1 MSIEYRLRDADDNIF
16 NLNTSDV
23 TVQLKETTTQLDD
36 AFQFENSIVPK
47 SYLPGSVLVGANRL
61 MQRVFTLTMER
72 TNPVSATYRNEL
84 NALLSF
90 VEKTV
95 YIEDIT
101 NNMRLKVVI
110 DLATILYGQG
120 GLKHMSMDT
129 FNFVALNP
137 YWEDLT
143 VDSYTGSIV
152 ANTVTPVSILN
163 EGFLQSPPKIVL
175 VAPSAVAVTS
185 VQCSLE
191 SNNYSLQVDDALFGT
206 ASNLTMIID
215 CELGEVLVGSSA
227 ASENTYNRSIV
238 DGTSFFNFQT
248 GADSL
253 YILCVGGPVNYTITF
268 RKRYLV

>member
-16 NLNTSDV
+16 NLNTSAV

-61 MQRVFTLTMER
+61 MQRTFTLTMER
-72 TNPVSATYRNEL
+72 TNPVSATYRSEL
-84 NALLSF
+84 NSLLSF

-143 VDSYTGSIV
+143 EDELTGTITADTIEEIAV
-152 ANTVTPVSILN
+152 NN
-163 EGFLQSPPKIVL
+163 QGFLPTPPTIVL
-175 VAPSAVAVTS
+175 TTTAAVNS
-185 VQCSLE
+185 VQCFLL
-191 SNNYSLQVDDALFGT
+191 SNNYGLQVDDALFGT
-206 ASNLTMIID
+206 SGNLTMTID
-215 CELGEVLVGSSA
+215 CEAGTVIVGTT
-227 ASENTYNRSIV
+227 NDYNRNII
-238 DGTSFFNFQT
+238 DGTSFFHLIVGTDTLN
-248 GADSL
+248 
-253 YILCVGGPVNYTITF
+253 ILCADEDVSYTITF
-268 RKRYLV
+268 RKRYYL